1 MNIEEMQALLF
12 ELDNLQK
19 KIQIYR
25 KNNNKYVYAETYD
38 SWIKQYNSLLNK
50 YNTMQK
56 LNITPVSYN
65 ASDLSSS
72 GKTARET
79 SVEFFSSVLTGL
91 IEKIKN
97 DIVLKRKEK
106 VGKEISPHQMRMCFK
121 LCLEKC
127 PINPEYKKNK
137 VFIAM
142 PFAPEYFDS
151 YNYGIVQVL
160 DRLGY
165 EYYKADNVISNKDL
179 MCKICEQLQICGIA
193 IVNISG
199 LNSNVMLELGL
210 AYGLGKPVIIIKD
223 TKTNSI
229 SDLGCMEYIEY
240 SNAYELQQ
248 KLFKA
253 LNDNDFCN

>member
-12 ELDNLQK
+12 ELDNLHK
-19 KIQIYR
+19 KIEIY
-25 KNNNKYVYAETYD
+25 KKSNSNKYVYAEVYD
-38 SWIKQYNSLLNK
+38 SWITQYNSLLK
-50 YNTMQK
+50 QYNTLQK
-56 LNITPVSYN
+56 LDINPMSYN
-65 ASDLSSS
+65 NSDLSSS
-72 GKTARET
+72 GKTVRET
-79 SVEFFSSVLTGL
+79 SVEFFSTVLKGL
-91 IEKIKN
+91 VEKIRN
-97 DIVLKRKEK
+97 DIDLKRKEK
-106 VGKEISPHQMRMCFK
+106 ISKEIPPHQMRKCFK

-127 PINPEYKKNK
+127 PISPEYKKSK

-142 PFAPEYFDS
+142 PFDPQYLDS

-199 LNSNVMLELGL
+199 LNANVMLELGL

-253 LNDNDFCN
+253 LDNNFL